1 MKLNSLLNH
10 YYQGIIKRRI
20 CMKIGIDVGGTFTDF
35 LLTADDGT
43 SEIYKVLSTP
53 DDPSIGVMNG
63 LSEMAKNKNMELND
77 FIKKVETIV
86 HGTTVTTNAVLTYNG
101 AKTGLLTTK
110 GVRDAL
116 EMRRGIRE
124 EQYNNR
130 YTNVKPLVSRY
141 LRLPI
146 EERLDYSGAVVTPL
160 NISDV
165 EKSINDFKSENV
177 NSIAVCYMNS
187 FANSEHEKKTA
198 EFIKQNFPDTYL
210 TVSSTFLPSIRF
222 YDRVSSTVLNSYV
235 GPILKNYLTSLK
247 QKLSNIG
254 FYGIL
259 LIMQSNGGVISPEIA
274 INNAAATLL
283 SGPAGGPVAGIIYSE
298 IQGYNDCITVDMGG
312 TSFDAALI
320 RDKTPL
326 ITTEGEI
333 NRFRLALPMLNIVT
347 IGAGG
352 GSIGWIDEGG
362 LLHMGPQSAGAKPGP
377 VCYDRG
383 GTKPACTDADL
394 ILGYLDKDYFA
405 GGKIKLNYDKAKEA
419 IIKDIAKPLNL
430 DLIEAAAGM
439 YNVINVNMAAGVREV
454 SVKRGEDPRDFPM
467 VIAGG
472 AGPIHACMIAH
483 ELEIPI
489 MIVPKES
496 SIFCAAGMLMS
507 DLKHDFVRT
516 YSIRLDQMDD
526 NKFKTFFNEMVSEAE
541 RMLATENI
549 PEERREF
556 IYSLDLRYLKQ
567 YHEVNILISRE
578 DIDSGNFETMAAK
591 FHPEHNRLFGYSLE
605 EDSTPLE
612 LINLRLT
619 ALGKTE
625 KPRFSEEKYASED
638 PKDAFKH
645 QREAYIPSKK
655 DMMSIPVYDGFKLK
669 FGHRILG
676 PAIIEQ
682 VNTTTFVT
690 NEYAVAVDR
699 FGSYTLYL
707 KSRES
712 EFLDKALGNSL
723 VSSSGGG
730 E

>member
-1 MKLNSLLNH
+1 
-10 YYQGIIKRRI
+10 
-20 CMKIGIDVGGTFTDF
+20 MKIGIDVGGTFTDF

-53 DDPSIGVMNG
+53 DDPSIGVLNG
-63 LSEMAKNKNMELND
+63 LTEMAKNKNMELND
-77 FIKKVETIV
+77 FIKKVDTIV

-130 YTNVKPLVSRY
+130 YTNVKPLVPRY
-141 LRLPI
+141 LRLSI
-146 EERLDYSGAVVTPL
+146 EERLDYAGNTLTEL
-160 NISDV
+160 NETD
-165 EKSINDFKSENV
+165 INQALAKFKSEDV
-177 NSIAVCYMNS
+177 TSIAICYMNS
-187 FANSEHEKKTA
+187 FANSDHEVKTA
-198 EFIKQNFPDTYL
+198 EFVKQNLPDSYL

-235 GPILKNYLTSLK
+235 GPILRSYLKSLRK
-247 QKLSNIG
+247 KLEDIG
-254 FYGIL
+254 FGGIL
-259 LIMQSNGGVISPEIA
+259 LIMQSNGGVISPDIA
-274 INNAAATLL
+274 IDNAAATLL

-298 IQGYNDCITVDMGG
+298 IQGYDDCITVDMGG

-320 RDKTPL
+320 KDKTPL

-377 VCYDRG
+377 VCYDLG
-383 GTKPACTDADL
+383 GTSPACTDADL

-405 GGKIKLNYDKAKEA
+405 GGKIKLNYEKAKSA
-419 IIKDIAKPLNL
+419 IHKEIAEPLNL
-430 DLIEAAAGM
+430 DIIEAAAGM

-516 YSIRLDQMDD
+516 YSTRLDQMDHSR
-526 NKFKTFFNEMVSEAE
+526 FKSLFNEMVTEGK
-541 RMLATENI
+541 RMLGTENI
-549 PEERREF
+549 PESRQEF
-556 IYSLDLRYLKQ
+556 IYSLDLRYVKQ
-567 YHEVNILISRE
+567 YHEVNITISID
-578 DIDSGNFETMAAK
+578 DIESGNYEAIASK

-605 EDSTPLE
+605 DDGTPLE

-638 PKDAFKH
+638 PQEAFKH

-655 DMMSIPVYDGFKLK
+655 AMEPIPVYDGFKLK

-690 NEYAVAVDR
+690 DEYAVACDR

-712 EFLDKALGNSL
+712 EFLDKALGNTNPL
-723 VSSSGGG
+723 IGKHQGG